1 MSELVPEKTITFRWS
16 TLELL
21 VHSCWILGGCTLIFP
36 IAAALYL
43 GENPE
48 TKGFWPSTI
57 AAPVLSAPIFLTGA
71 FLLFCYQRIQL
82 TLDSKGISWTTIF
95 RKHQLDWEEINFAAE
110 SHKYFS
116 ALIIDTNTRRCT
128 IPLTGVPGIV
138 RLRRLLHE
146 KHLEPPIEF
155 VLSQAQRWRFAR
167 FLLVFSGII
176 LLIQVAN
183 GLQIIF
189 WSPPFDK
196 SHLRLLGTLSFIP
209 LLLVIHSIGHHLPSL
224 STAIN
229 LVEDQLVY
237 KNGFRKSKT
246 IPLSMITSIY
256 YKKNAE
262 EHSKDLMV
270 STGDSEIKIPEQF
283 PNLTTIAKELSHRTG
298 LEVQDA

>member
-1 MSELVPEKTITFRWS
+1 MPELVPEETTTFRWNL
-16 TLELL
+16 LELL
-21 VHSCWILGGCTLIFP
+21 VHSCWVLGGCTLIFP
-36 IAAALYL
+36 LAAGLYL

-57 AAPVLSAPIFLTGA
+57 AAPELSAPIFLTGA

-82 TLDSKGISWTTIF
+82 TFDSKGISWTTIF
-95 RKHQLDWEEINFAAE
+95 RTHQLNWEEINFVAE
-110 SHKYFS
+110 SPKYFS
-116 ALIIDTNTRRCT
+116 SIIIDTNTRRWT
-128 IPLTGVPGIV
+128 IPLSGVPGILG
-138 RLRRLLHE
+138 LRRLFHE
-146 KHLEPPIEF
+146 RHLEPPIEL
-155 VLSQAQRWRFAR
+155 VLSQAQQWRFAR
-167 FLLVFSGII
+167 FLLAFVAII
-176 LLIQVAN
+176 LLIQAAN

-209 LLLVIHSIGHHLPSL
+209 LLLVLHSIGHHLPSL

-229 LVEDQLVY
+229 LVEDQLAY
-237 KNGFRKSKT
+237 RNGFRKSKT